1 MNNRLLSRLLLAIAL
16 FFVTVASAVAQDNTI
31 KGFVYEES
39 SGEPMMFTNVY
50 LKGTTL
56 GGSTNENGYFNI
68 NRIPDGTYTLMITS
82 VGYDSIS
89 ETFSLSKGQTIS
101 RKYYLKETSQQL
113 EAVTITADKI
123 EARTETKTSVI
134 TVTPKTIT
142 KIPSVGGQAD
152 FAQSL
157 QVVPGVVFTGDQGG
171 QLYIRGG
178 SPIQNKVLLDGM
190 VVYNPFHSIGLFS
203 VFDTDIIRNAD
214 VYTGGFG
221 AEYSGRIS
229 SVMDIS
235 TRDGNKKRIS
245 GKIGGNTFGAKVM
258 VEGPLKKAKNPDDVT
273 VSFILSAKTSYL
285 EQTSQA
291 LYRPLFGAIMK
302 DMDTVY
308 NYHNSICDTVLKPR
322 YDTILPFNF
331 KDFYGKISLNAPN
344 GSKVNFFGYYF
355 DDQVNN
361 YKSLSDFGWQSFGVG
376 SNFLVIPGKAP
387 VMIEG
392 CVAYSSY
399 TSKMVVKETNDER
412 FSTISGFNAGFDF
425 TQFLGKHTL
434 KYGIEMLGYTT
445 NYLTYSVYGHQ
456 RIGGEAVN
464 STELGAYVKYKATL
478 GKFLLE
484 PSFRLQYYPSVS
496 KGGFSPEPR
505 LAVKYNATDWLRIKA
520 AAGMYSQNFVAATSD
535 RDVVN
540 LFYGFLSCVDN
551 LPSTFD
557 GKEITSYLQKA
568 NHYILGAEFDV
579 SSNVTVNLEGYWKQ
593 FTQLTNINRNKIYAQ
608 SQAGVPDLLCKD
620 FTMEKGDAYGCDI
633 SLKFE
638 DSHWYLWAVYALGYV
653 TRTYEK
659 VVDNEIQLAQYA
671 PHFDRRHNI
680 NLILTYTAGAKRQW
694 EFSGRW
700 NFGSGFPFT
709 QVQGFYEYYSFQDG
723 INFDYTTTNG
733 DLGILYGDLNEG
745 RLPTYH
751 RFDIDVKRKF
761 FFTEHIMLEADLSVT
776 NVYNR
781 NNVFYV
787 NIITSEVARQLPILP
802 SLGLTLS
809 F

>member
-1 MNNRLLSRLLLAIAL
+1 MNYRYFSRLFFTTLFMLLTTY
-16 FFVTVASAVAQDNTI
+16 VAVAQDNSI

-39 SGEPMMFTNVY
+39 TGEPMMFTNVY
-50 LKGTTL
+50 LKGTTF

-68 NRIPDGTYTLMITS
+68 NRIPDGRYTLLITS
-82 VGYDSIS
+82 VGYDTIS
-89 ETFSLSKGQTIS
+89 EVFHLSKGQSVS
-101 RKYYLKETSQQL
+101 RKYYLKETSQKL
-113 EAVTITADKI
+113 ETVTITADKI

-152 FAQSL
+152 FAQYL
-157 QVVPGVVFTGDQGG
+157 QVVPGVIFTGDQGG

-190 VVYNPFHSIGLFS
+190 VIYNPFHSIGLFS

-229 SVMDIS
+229 SIMDIS

-258 VEGPLKKAKNPDDVT
+258 LEGPLKKAKTPDEAT
-273 VSFILSAKTSYL
+273 VSFILSAKNSYL
-285 EQTSQA
+285 EQSSKIFYPYA
-291 LYRPLFGAIMK
+291 SEKG
-302 DMDTVY
+302 
-308 NYHNSICDTVLKPR
+308 
-322 YDTILPFNF
+322 LPFNF
-331 KDFYGKISLNAPN
+331 QDLYGKISLNAPN
-344 GSKVNFFGYYF
+344 GSKVNFFGF
-355 DDQVNN
+355 SFNDQVNN
-361 YKSLSDFGWQSFGVG
+361 YMSLSDFGWNSYGAG
-376 SNFLVIPGKAP
+376 TNFLVIPGKSP

-392 CVAYSSY
+392 NIAYSSY
-399 TSKMVVKETNDER
+399 TSRMKEADAPDRYSN
-412 FSTISGFNAGFDF
+412 INGFNMGFDF
-425 TQFLGKHTL
+425 SQFMGKNTF

-445 NYLTYSVYGHQ
+445 DYQTYSVYGHSK
-456 RIGGEAVN
+456 IGDKVN
-464 STELGAYVKYKATL
+464 STEIGVYAKYKAVL

-484 PSFRLQYYPSVS
+484 PSFRLQFYASLS
-496 KGGFSPEPR
+496 DLSPEPR
-505 LAVKYNATDWLRIKA
+505 LAVKYNANDWLRLKA

-540 LFYGFLSCVDN
+540 LFYGFLSGIDN
-551 LPSTFD
+551 LPATYD
-557 GKEITSYLQKA
+557 GKPINSYLQKA
-568 NHYILGAEFDV
+568 NHFILGAEFDV
-579 SSNVTVNLEGYWKQ
+579 ARNATVNLEGYWKD
-593 FTQLTNINRNKIYAQ
+593 FVQLTNINRNKIYADTP
-608 SQAGVPDLLCKD
+608 SEIPDLLKKD
-620 FTMEKGDAYGCDI
+620 FTKETGDAYGFDV
-633 SLKFE
+633 SLKYE
-638 DSHWYLWAVYALGYV
+638 DQHWYLWTVYALGFV
-653 TRTYEK
+653 TREYEK
-659 VVDNEIQLAQYA
+659 AVEGGVELTQYA

-680 NLILTYTAGAKRQW
+680 NVILTYTAGSKRQW
-694 EFSGRW
+694 ELSGRW

-733 DLGILYGDLNEG
+733 ELGVLFGELNGG

-751 RFDIDVKRKF
+751 RFDFDVKRKF
-761 FFTEHIMLEADLSVT
+761 FFTENIMLEADLSVT

-787 NIITSEVARQLPILP
+787 NLITSDVARQLPILP
-802 SLGLTLS
+802 TFGLTLS

>member
-1 MNNRLLSRLLLAIAL
+1 MKNRQLSRLIFTTL
-16 FFVTVASAVAQDNTI
+16 FMVFAAYAAVAQDNSI

-39 SGEPMMFTNVY
+39 TGEPMMFTNVY
-50 LKGTTL
+50 LKGTTF

-68 NRIPDGTYTLMITS
+68 NRIPDGRYTLLITS
-82 VGYDSIS
+82 VGYDTIS
-89 ETFSLSKGQTIS
+89 EVFNLSKGQS
-101 RKYYLKETSQQL
+101 VNRKYYLKETSQKL
-113 EAVTITADKI
+113 ETVTITADKI

-152 FAQSL
+152 FAQYL
-157 QVVPGVVFTGDQGG
+157 QVVPGVIFTGDQGG

-190 VVYNPFHSIGLFS
+190 VIYNPFHSIGLFS

-229 SVMDIS
+229 SIMDIS
-235 TRDGNKKRIS
+235 TRDGNKKRFS

-258 VEGPLKKAKNPDDVT
+258 LEGPLKKAKTPDEAS
-273 VSFILSAKTSYL
+273 VSFILSAKNSYL
-285 EQTSQA
+285 EQSSKIFYPYASKT
-291 LYRPLFGAIMK
+291 G
-302 DMDTVY
+302 
-308 NYHNSICDTVLKPR
+308 
-322 YDTILPFNF
+322 LPFNF
-331 KDFYGKISLNAPN
+331 QDIYGKVSLNAPN
-344 GSKVNFFGYYF
+344 GSKVNFFGF
-355 DDQVNN
+355 SFNDQVNN
-361 YKSLSDFGWQSFGVG
+361 YMSLSDFGWNSYGAG
-376 SNFLVIPGKAP
+376 TNFLVIPGKAP

-392 CVAYSSY
+392 NIAYSSY
-399 TSKMVVKETNDER
+399 TSRMKEADAPDRYSN
-412 FSTISGFNAGFDF
+412 INGFNMGFDF
-425 TQFLGKHTL
+425 SQFMGKNTL

-445 NYLTYSVYGHQ
+445 DYQTYSVYGHSK
-456 RIGGEAVN
+456 IGDKVN
-464 STELGAYVKYKATL
+464 STEIGIYAKYKAVL

-484 PSFRLQYYPSVS
+484 PSFRLQFYASLS
-496 KGGFSPEPR
+496 DLSPEPR
-505 LAVKYNATDWLRIKA
+505 LAVKYNANDWLRLKA

-540 LFYGFLSCVDN
+540 LFYGFLSGIDN
-551 LPSTFD
+551 LPATYD
-557 GKEITSYLQKA
+557 GKPINSYLQKA
-568 NHYILGAEFDV
+568 NHFIIGAEFDV
-579 SSNVTVNLEGYWKQ
+579 AKNATVNLEGYWKD
-593 FTQLTNINRNKIYAQ
+593 FVQLTNINRNKIYADTP
-608 SQAGVPDLLCKD
+608 SEIPDLLKKD
-620 FTMEKGDAYGCDI
+620 FTKETGDAYGFDV
-633 SLKFE
+633 SLKYE
-638 DSHWYLWAVYALGYV
+638 DQHWYLWAVYALGFV
-653 TRTYEK
+653 TREYEK
-659 VVDNEIQLAQYA
+659 AVEGGVELTQYA

-680 NLILTYTAGAKRQW
+680 NIILTYTAGAKRQW

-733 DLGILYGDLNEG
+733 ELGVLFGELNGG

-751 RFDIDVKRKF
+751 RFDLDVKRKF
-761 FFTEHIMLEADLSVT
+761 FFTENINLEADLGVT

-787 NIITSEVARQLPILP
+787 NLITSDIARQLPILP
-802 SLGLTLS
+802 TLGLTLT

>member
-1 MNNRLLSRLLLAIAL
+1 MNKRLIARLSIAITL
-16 FFVTVASAVAQDNTI
+16 FFLTSTAVFAQDNSI

-39 SGEPMMFTNVY
+39 TGEPMMFTNVY
-50 LKGTTL
+50 LKGTSY
-56 GGSTNENGYFNI
+56 GSTTNENGFFNI
-68 NRIPDGTYTLMITS
+68 NRIPDGRYTLLITS
-82 VGYDSIS
+82 VGYDTIS
-89 ETFSLSKGQTIS
+89 EVFNLSKNETVN
-101 RKYYLKETSQQL
+101 RKYYLKETSHKL
-113 EAVTITADKI
+113 ESVTITADKI

-152 FAQSL
+152 FAQYL
-157 QVVPGVVFTGDQGG
+157 QVVPGVIFTGDQGG

-229 SVMDIS
+229 SIMDIS

-245 GKIGGNTFGAKVM
+245 GKVGGNTFGARVM
-258 VEGPLKKAKNPDDVT
+258 LEGPLKKAKTPDET
-273 VSFILSAKTSYL
+273 SISFILSAKNSYL
-285 EQTSQA
+285 EQTSKIIYPYA
-291 LYRPLFGAIMK
+291 SK
-302 DMDTVY
+302 DG
-308 NYHNSICDTVLKPR
+308 
-322 YDTILPFNF
+322 LPFNF
-331 KDFYGKISLNAPN
+331 QDIYGKVSLNAPN
-344 GSKVNFFGYYF
+344 GSKFNLFGF
-355 DDQVNN
+355 SFNDQVNN
-361 YKSLSDFGWQSFGVG
+361 YMSLSDFGWNSFGAG
-376 SNFLVIPGKAP
+376 ANFLVIPGKSP

-392 CVAYSSY
+392 NIAYSSY
-399 TSKMVVKETNDER
+399 TSRMKEVDSPDR
-412 FSTISGFNAGFDF
+412 YSTINGFNMGFDF
-425 TQFLGKHTL
+425 SQFMGKHTL

-445 NYLTYSVYGHQ
+445 DYLTYSVYGHNK
-456 RIGGEAVN
+456 IGSKVN
-464 STELGAYVKYKATL
+464 STEIGAYAKFKAVL
-478 GKFLLE
+478 GNLLLE
-484 PSFRLQYYPSVS
+484 PSFRLQYYPSVT
-496 KGGFSPEPR
+496 KGGLSPEPR
-505 LAVKYNATDWLRIKA
+505 IAAKYNATDRFRLKA

-540 LFYGFLSCVDN
+540 LFYGFLSGIDN
-551 LPSTFD
+551 LPKTYD

-568 NHYILGAEFDV
+568 NHFVLGGEFDL
-579 SSNVTVNLEGYWKQ
+579 SQKATLNIEGYWKD
-593 FTQLTNINRNKIYAQ
+593 FVQLTNINRNKIYPD
-608 SQAGVPDLLCKD
+608 GVSDIPDLLKKD
-620 FTMEKGDAYGCDI
+620 FTKETGDAYGFDV
-633 SLKFE
+633 SVKYE
-638 DSHWYLWAVYALGYV
+638 DQHWYLWAVYALGFV
-653 TRTYEK
+653 TREYEK
-659 VVDNEIQLAQYA
+659 AVEDGVELVEYA

-680 NLILTYTAGAKRQW
+680 NVILTYTAGSKRQW

-700 NFGSGFPFT
+700 NFGTGFPFT
-709 QVQGFYEYYSFQDG
+709 QVQGFYEYYSFQNG

-733 DLGILYGDLNEG
+733 ELGVLYGELNGG

-761 FFTEHIMLEADLSVT
+761 YFSENVMLEANLGVT

-787 NIITSEVARQLPILP
+787 NLVTSEVARQLPILP
-802 SLGLTLS
+802 TLGLTFS

>member
-1 MNNRLLSRLLLAIAL
+1 MYCAMNHRQLSRL
-16 FFVTVASAVAQDNTI
+16 FFAAMFFLVSATAAFAQDNTI

-39 SGEPMMFTNVY
+39 TGEPMMFTNVY
-50 LKGTTL
+50 LKGTTF

-68 NRIPDGTYTLMITS
+68 NRIPDGRYTLLITS
-82 VGYDSIS
+82 VGYDTVS
-89 ETFSLSKGQTIS
+89 ETFTLAKGESIS
-101 RKYYLKETSQQL
+101 RKYFLKETSQQL
-113 EAVTITADKI
+113 ETVTITADKI

-152 FAQSL
+152 FAQYL
-157 QVVPGVVFTGDQGG
+157 QVVPGVIFTGDQGG

-190 VVYNPFHSIGLFS
+190 VIYNPFHSIGLFS

-229 SVMDIS
+229 SIMDIT
-235 TRDGNKKRIS
+235 TRDGNKKRIA

-258 VEGPLKKAKNPDDVT
+258 IEGPLKKAKTPDGAT
-273 VSFILSAKTSYL
+273 ASFIISAKNSYL
-285 EQTSQA
+285 EQTSKA
-291 LYRPLFGAIMK
+291 LYAYASESG
-302 DMDTVY
+302 
-308 NYHNSICDTVLKPR
+308 
-322 YDTILPFNF
+322 LPFNF
-331 KDFYGKISLNAPN
+331 QDIYGKVSLNAPN
-344 GSKVNFFGYYF
+344 GSKVNLFGF
-355 DDQVNN
+355 SFNDQVNN
-361 YKSLSDFGWQSFGVG
+361 YMSLSDFGWNSFGG
-376 SNFLVIPGKAP
+376 GTNFLVIPGKAP

-392 CVAYSSY
+392 NIAYSSY
-399 TSKMVVKETNDER
+399 TSRMKEADNPDR
-412 FSTISGFNAGFDF
+412 YSNINGFNMGFDF
-425 TQFLGKHTL
+425 SQFMGKNTL

-445 NYLTYSVYGHQ
+445 DYLTYSVYGHNK
-456 RIGGEAVN
+456 IGAKLN
-464 STELGAYVKYKATL
+464 STEIGMYVKYKAVL

-484 PSFRLQYYPSVS
+484 PSFRLQWYASLPDI
-496 KGGFSPEPR
+496 SPEPR
-505 LAVKYNATDWLRIKA
+505 LAVKYNATDRLRLKA

-540 LFYGFLSCVDN
+540 LFYGFLSGIDN
-551 LPSTFD
+551 LPKTYD

-568 NHYILGAEFDV
+568 NHFIIGGEFDLT
-579 SSNVTVNLEGYWKQ
+579 NNMTVNLEGYWKD
-593 FTQLTNINRNKIYAQ
+593 FVQLTNINRNKIYADTQ
-608 SQAGVPDLLCKD
+608 QNSDIPDLLKKD
-620 FTMEKGDAYGCDI
+620 FTKETGDAYGFDV
-633 SLKFE
+633 SLKYE
-638 DSHWYLWAVYALGYV
+638 DKHWYLWAVYALGFV
-653 TRTYEK
+653 TREYEK
-659 VVDNEIQLAQYA
+659 AVEDGVQLTTYA

-680 NLILTYTAGAKRQW
+680 NLILTYTAGSKRQW

-733 DLGILYGDLNEG
+733 ELGVLYGELNGG

-751 RFDIDVKRKF
+751 RFDLDVKRKF
-761 FFTEHIMLEADLSVT
+761 YFSENTMLEADFSVT
-776 NVYNR
+776 NLYNR
-781 NNVFYV
+781 KNVFYV
-787 NIITSEVARQLPILP
+787 NIITSEVVNQLPIMP

>member
-1 MNNRLLSRLLLAIAL
+1 MTAFA
-16 FFVTVASAVAQDNTI
+16 AVAQDNSI
-31 KGFVYEES
+31 KGFVYEEAT
-39 SGEPMMFTNVY
+39 GEPMMFTNVY
-50 LKGTTL
+50 LKGTTY

-68 NRIPDGTYTLMITS
+68 NRIPDGRYTLLITS
-82 VGYDSIS
+82 VGYDTVS
-89 ETFSLSKGQTIS
+89 EVFTLSKGQTIS
-101 RKYYLKETSQQL
+101 RKYYMKETSQQL
-113 EAVTITADKI
+113 ETVTITADKI

-152 FAQSL
+152 FAQYL
-157 QVVPGVVFTGDQGG
+157 QVVPGVIFTGDQGG

-229 SVMDIS
+229 SIMDIS
-235 TRDGNKKRIS
+235 TRDGNKKRFS
-245 GKIGGNTFGAKVM
+245 GKIGANCFGAKVM
-258 VEGPLKKAKNPDDVT
+258 LEGPIKKAKNPEDAT
-273 VSFILSAKTSYL
+273 VSFILSAKNSYL
-285 EQTSQA
+285 EKSSQV
-291 LYRPLFGAIMK
+291 LYPYASESG
-302 DMDTVY
+302 
-308 NYHNSICDTVLKPR
+308 
-322 YDTILPFNF
+322 LPFNF
-331 KDFYGKISLNAPN
+331 QDIYGKVSLNAPN
-344 GSKVNFFGYYF
+344 GSKFNLFGF
-355 DDQVNN
+355 SFNDQVNN
-361 YKSLSDFGWQSFGVG
+361 YMSLSDYSWKSYGAGT
-376 SNFLVIPGKAP
+376 NFLVIPGKAP

-392 CVAYSSY
+392 NIAYSSY
-399 TSKMVVKETNDER
+399 TSQMKEESSPDRYSN
-412 FSTISGFNAGFDF
+412 INGFNMGFDF
-425 TQFLGKHTL
+425 SQFMGRNTL
-434 KYGIEMLGYTT
+434 KYGVEMLGYTT
-445 NYLTYSVYGHQ
+445 DYVTYSLYGHNKISQ
-456 RIGGEAVN
+456 KVN
-464 STELGAYVKYKATL
+464 STELGVYAKYKAVL

-484 PSFRLQYYPSVS
+484 PSLRLQFYASLPDLSL
-496 KGGFSPEPR
+496 EPR
-505 LAVKYNATDWLRIKA
+505 IAAKYNATDWFRLKA

-540 LFYGFLSCVDN
+540 LFYGFLSGINN

-557 GKEITSYLQKA
+557 GKEITTYLQKA
-568 NHYILGAEFDV
+568 NHYILGAEFDL
-579 SSNVTVNLEGYWKQ
+579 SNNTTLNVEGYWKD
-593 FTQLTNINRNKIYAQ
+593 FVQLTNINRNKIYAD
-608 SQAGVPDLLCKD
+608 SPMNSEIPDLLKKD
-620 FTMEKGDAYGCDI
+620 FTVETGDAYGCDI

-638 DSHWYLWAVYALGYV
+638 DKHWYLWAVYALGFV
-653 TRTYEK
+653 TREYEK
-659 VVDNEIQLAQYA
+659 ATENGAVLMQY
-671 PHFDRRHNI
+671 PTHFDRRHNI

-709 QVQGFYEYYSFQDG
+709 QVQGFYEYYSFQEG

-733 DLGILYGDLNEG
+733 EMGILYGDLNGG

-751 RFDIDVKRKF
+751 RFDIDLKRKF
-761 FFTEHIMLEADLSVT
+761 FFTENVMLEADLSVT

-787 NIITSEVARQLPILP
+787 NIVTGEIARQLPILP
-802 SLGLTLS
+802 TLGLTFS